1 MLLSQFI
8 PPSPSPAVP
17 TSLFSVSASLFLPCK
32 QVYEYHFACLF
43 SCSSKVYPEC
53 EHLLTGVAS
62 NMLVLQLRTETRG
75 TLYIQGE
82 SLVLTHA
89 WTVLEVN
96 YFRCVY
102 VSSWRLSI
110 CHLVHLT
117 FAPRCV
123 SKYERS
129 DYLKEASSLG
139 VLLIDIW
146 GGLAFT
152 PVLSWALYV
161 TGLRLPCAFG
171 LFSGSPL
178 EHTPSRIIYNPLFT
192 DTFQTTCFNV
202 VLSFISRMSHF
213 SFVPHKLVL
222 VSSLP

>member
-1 MLLSQFI
+1 M
-8 PPSPSPAVP
+8 
-17 TSLFSVSASLFLPCK
+17 
-32 QVYEYHFACLF
+32 
-43 SCSSKVYPEC
+43 
-53 EHLLTGVAS
+53 
-62 NMLVLQLRTETRG
+62 
-75 TLYIQGE
+75 
-82 SLVLTHA
+82 
-89 WTVLEVN
+89 
-96 YFRCVY
+96 
-102 VSSWRLSI
+102 SSWRLSI

-152 PVLSWALYV
+152 PVLSWALYA

-178 EHTPSRIIYNPLFT
+178 EHAPSRIIYNPLFT
-192 DTFQTTCFNV
+192 DAFQTACFNV
-202 VLSFISRMSHF
+202 ALSFISRMSHF
-213 SFVPHKLVL
+213 LFVPHKLVL
-222 VSSLP
+222 VPSLPQAELRHFLPWRVLSSCAGGGFYFSGDRAGPRLVPTGFS